1 MFSSRYER
9 IEFSEEMNLLLF
21 TKRFEVGGATLLVHP
36 QVISFSLYDMFQEIK
51 P

>member
-1 MFSSRYER
+1 MTKEQLIAGLY
-9 IEFSEEMNLLLF
+9 MNLLLF

>member
-1 MFSSRYER
+1 MVVLS
-9 IEFSEEMNLLLF
+9 ILLMNLLLF
-21 TKRFEVGGATLLVHP
+21 TKRFEVGGANLLVHP